1 MRLQAQ
7 TAKTLLFH
15 GQMKPNIKLLYRP
28 RSVFEDFHNR
38 SQRWAVIVAH
48 RRCGK
53 TVACI
58 NELIVKA
65 LLEGKKNGR
74 YFYLSPYLAQ
84 SKSIAWDYL
93 VRYSQPI
100 LAKFNQSELWVEL
113 INGSR
118 IRLFGADNENALRG
132 NYCDGIVLDEYAD
145 IRPRVWGEI
154 IRPLLADRNGMN
166 GHKTWAVFIGTP
178 KGHNAF
184 YDVYHH
190 ATKNSDWYV
199 KVLRASK
206 TELLPKSELDDAAKS
221 MTQDQYLQE
230 FECDFESAILGAY
243 YGQEMRVLT
252 DSNRITEVE
261 YDPMFPVHTA
271 WDLGYSDD
279 TAIWWYQVIHGE
291 IRVLEYHSSNGQPI
305 HYYTGLIESK
315 DYEYGYHH
323 LPHDARAK
331 TLASGGKSIIE
342 QISTKID
349 IKSLKIVPNLSL
361 QDGIQATR
369 LALMRAWFD
378 HKCEEGIECLRQYQ
392 REYDEDKKVF
402 RDKPRHDWTSHGADA
417 FRMLAV
423 AWKEEE
429 KPAIKDDRIIGLTV
443 GENEVTLNELWKQ
456 TPQTITRRI

>member
-1 MRLQAQ
+1 L
-7 TAKTLLFH
+7 KEVKH
-15 GQMKPNIKLLYRP
+15 LYEYPYKARE
-28 RSVFEDFHNR
+28 VFKDFHKR
-38 SQRWAVIVAH
+38 QERWAVLVCH
-48 RRCGK
+48 RRAGK
-53 TVACI
+53 TVATI
-58 NELIVKA
+58 ADAIRRA
-65 LLEGKKNGR
+65 ILENKPDGR
-74 YFYLSPYLAQ
+74 YAYIAPYYAQ
-84 SKSIAWDYL
+84 AKNIAWDYL
-93 VRYSQPI
+93 LRYAQPAI
-100 LAKFNQSELWVEL
+100 TKANQSELWIEL
-113 INGSR
+113 VNGAR
-118 IRLFGADNENALRG
+118 IRLFGADNPDALRG
-132 NYCDGIVLDEYAD
+132 LYLDGVCLDEYAD
-145 IRPRVWGEI
+145 MKPRLWGEI
-154 IRPLLADRNGMN
+154 VRPLLADRKG
-166 GHKTWAVFIGTP
+166 WATFIGTP

-184 YDVYHH
+184 YDIYQE
-190 ATKNSDWYV
+190 ANRSPNWYV
-199 KVLRASK
+199 KTLRADESDLLDPD
-206 TELLPKSELDDAAKS
+206 ELADARRS
-221 MTQDQYLQE
+221 MTPDQYEQE
-230 FECDFESAILGAY
+230 FLCSFEAAILGAY
-243 YGQEMRVLT
+243 YGQEMRVIT

-315 DYEYGYHH
+315 NYEYGYHH

-378 HKCEEGIECLRQYQ
+378 YKCEEGIECLRQYQ

-429 KPAIKDDRIIGLTV
+429 KPAIKDDRITGLTI